1 MMYQDIHIA
10 DRELWQKI
18 LSLWQEEKY
27 SEAFEIISESVLQGK
42 IVNKAVINV
51 ICDALRVLQS
61 QHKDIKT
68 NKIQTVNTVP
78 FTSTNGTVYFEIQ

>member
-78 FTSTNGTVYFEIQ
+78 STSTNGTVYFEIQ